1 MFLLLFC
8 KNDARK
14 HFCNIS
20 FVMDGLKRVFCFA
33 LYAFYV
39 IIPNFNRHGVDVG
52 DLFVKKSFDD
62 NVVVY
67 KWKSVTLQQIW
78 ITKNVF
84 LS

>member
-8 KNDARK
+8 KNDARE

-20 FVMDGLKRVFCFA
+20 SVMDGLKRVFCFA

-39 IIPNFNRHGVDVG
+39 IIPNFNRHGVGVG